1 MYSLLGFVLGSSC
14 LLYIGSPHGFGLGSN
29 WLLYI
34 GVPLIIGIWAQIR
47 VSSVFGRWSKVRA
60 NGNITGAECAREI
73 LQAAQI
79 HDVNVVETNDFLGD
93 HYDPTKKQLHLSSS
107 VYNTPSVAAL
117 GIAAH
122 ESGHA
127 IQHARAYA
135 PLKARMAIVPVTM
148 IASQMLPFIIIGG
161 LFFRIS
167 GLITLGI
174 WCYLILLVFQLIT
187 LPVEF
192 DASRRAK
199 IILREMGI
207 IQPGE
212 EAAGVNSVL
221 NAAALTYIAAFIAA
235 LGNLL
240 WLMSIRDRR

>member
-1 MYSLLGFVLGSSC
+1 MFYPGGGGLF
-14 LLYIGSPHGFGLGSN
+14 FGQH

-34 GVPLIIGIWAQIR
+34 GLPLIVGIWAQIR
-47 VSSVFGRWSKVRA
+47 VSSAFRKWGEVRA
-60 NGNITGAECAREI
+60 SSNISGAEAAREI

-79 HDVNVVETNDFLGD
+79 HDVEVVETNDFLGD
-93 HYDPTKKQLHLSSS
+93 HYDPSSKRLCLSTN
-107 VYNTPSVAAL
+107 VYHTPSVAAL
-117 GIAAH
+117 GVAAH
-122 ESGHA
+122 ETGHA
-127 IQHARAYA
+127 IQHAKAYA

-148 IASQMLPFIIIGG
+148 IASQMLPFVIIGG
-161 LFFRIS
+161 LFFHIT

-174 WCYLILLVFQLIT
+174 YCYIVLLAFQVVT
-187 LPVEF
+187 LPHEF

-199 IILREMGI
+199 IILQQMKI

-221 NAAALTYIAAFIAA
+221 NAAALTYVAAFIAA

-240 WLMSIRDRR
+240 WLLSIRDRRN

>member
-1 MYSLLGFVLGSSC
+1 MY
-14 LLYIGSPHGFGLGSN
+14 YPYGFGLGSH

-47 VSSVFGRWSKVRA
+47 VSSAFSRWSKVRDSA
-60 NGNITGAECAREI
+60 NITGAECAREI
-73 LQAAQI
+73 LQAARI
-79 HDVNVVETNDFLGD
+79 HDVDVVETNDFLGD
-93 HYDPTKKQLHLSSS
+93 HYDPRSKKLHLSSN
-107 VYNTPSVAAL
+107 VYHTPSVAAV

-122 ESGHA
+122 ETGHA
-127 IQHARAYA
+127 IQHAKAYA
-135 PLKARMAIVPVTM
+135 PLKVRMAIVPVTM

-161 LFFRIS
+161 LFFRIT

-174 WCYLILLVFQLIT
+174 YCYLILLVFQLIT

-207 IQPGE
+207 VQPGRE
-212 EAAGVNSVL
+212 VAGVNNVL
-221 NAAALTYIAAFIAA
+221 NAAALTYIAAFVAA

>member
-1 MYSLLGFVLGSSC
+1 MFYP
-14 LLYIGSPHGFGLGSN
+14 YGFGLGSH

-47 VSSVFGRWSKVRA
+47 VTSAFRKWGEVRA
-60 NGNITGAECAREI
+60 SSNITGAECAREI

-79 HDVNVVETNDFLGD
+79 QDVDVVETNDFLGD
-93 HYDPTKKQLHLSSS
+93 HYDPRDKKLHLSSS

-122 ESGHA
+122 ETGHA
-127 IQHARAYA
+127 IQHAKAYA
-135 PLKARMAIVPVTM
+135 PLKVRMAIVPVTM
-148 IASQMLPFIIIGG
+148 VASQLLPFIIIGG
-161 LFFRIS
+161 LFFRIT

-174 WCYLILLVFQLIT
+174 YCYLVLLVFQLIT

-199 IILREMGI
+199 IILQQMGI
-207 IQPGE
+207 VRSGE
-212 EAAGVNSVL
+212 EVAGVNKVL
-221 NAAALTYIAAFIAA
+221 NAAALTYVAAFIAA

>member
-1 MYSLLGFVLGSSC
+1 GMFYP
-14 LLYIGSPHGFGLGSN
+14 YGFGFGGH
-29 WLLYI
+29 WLIYVGI
-34 GVPLIIGIWAQIR
+34 PLILGIWAQIR
-47 VSSVFGRWSKVRA
+47 VSSAFSKWGKVRA
-60 NGNITGAECAREI
+60 SSNITGAECAREI

-79 HDVNVVETNDFLGD
+79 DDVDIVETNDFLGD
-93 HYDPTKKQLHLSSS
+93 HYDPTQRKLHLSSN
-107 VYNTPSVAAL
+107 VYHTPSVAAL

-122 ESGHA
+122 ETGHA
-127 IQHARAYA
+127 IQHAKAYA

-161 LFFRIS
+161 FWFGIT

-174 WCYLILLVFQLIT
+174 YCYLVLAVFQLIT

-199 IILREMGI
+199 IILQQMGI
-207 IQPGE
+207 VQPGTE
-212 EAAGVNSVL
+212 VAGVNSVL
-221 NAAALTYIAAFIAA
+221 NAAALTYVAAFIAA

-240 WLMSIRDRR
+240 WLLSLRDRRN